1 MGGSWCWRPTICS
14 GRQRLVRL
22 LTVPIR
28 LSVWVGLLVLWL
40 TIGVVAQQATQDA
53 VQQPPVTFRLEVNYV
68 EVDAVVTDEN
78 GNFIDDLALS
88 DFEVFEDEKVQ
99 EVSAFSLVNIPIERA
114 ERTLVSSELIEPDVS
129 SNERPFDGRV
139 FVLLLDDLQTTPLR
153 TNYVKVAAKEF
164 IERHL
169 GANDLTAIFF
179 ASGRTDVSQGFT
191 GNRRLLLEAVDK
203 FAGQGARSSVMGR
216 NDTYFRYLS
225 QEDFHN
231 TRVVDELDFERGTK
245 ARATLATLREL
256 SDWLS
261 GVRGRKKAVVF
272 MSQGIDYDIYDVFN
286 SPYASTIASELE
298 RTIGAAAQA
307 NVALYTLDPR
317 GMTTIGSDQIES
329 QLIQDDRFT
338 GGGTGL
344 RNDSLRYN
352 LRLAQDNLQDL
363 ADGTGGMAFIN
374 SNDLSNAFTRIV
386 EDNSSYYV
394 LGYYPTND
402 RRDGRNRAIEVRVTR
417 PGLVVR
423 SRKGYQAPR
432 GKAPRIELAEVEGAS
447 DALREVMTNPLPVS
461 GLTLRVSAAPF
472 LGERPKSSV
481 AFVAEIGGQD
491 LTFTEKN
498 GHFEDTIEL
507 SLTILN
513 EEGKVAG
520 GESLSIPLELPPEAY
535 EAVSN
540 HGLKL
545 ISRFDLE
552 PGRYQVR
559 VAAIETG
566 SSRSGSILYDLEVPD
581 FSEGL
586 IQMSGITMA
595 SIHASRTPTAKSDE
609 QFQDVLPT
617 QPTTLRDF
625 ELGDE
630 LFLFVEIYDN
640 EVDREHTVDI
650 TTTITADDGRVVF
663 NLNDVRSSGELE
675 GKRGGYGH
683 ALQIPLQGVE
693 PGLYILRTE
702 ARSRIDRN
710 AVAMREVPFRLHPT
724 P

>member
-1 MGGSWCWRPTICS
+1 MP
-14 GRQRLVRL
+14 L
-22 LTVPIR
+22 R
-28 LSVWVGLLVLWL
+28 LSVWVGLVALWL
-40 TIGVVAQQATQDA
+40 TIGVGAQRVTQDA

-78 GNFIDDLALS
+78 GNFIDDLAQS
-88 DFEVFEDEKVQ
+88 DFEVFEDGKVQ
-99 EVSAFSLVNIPIERA
+99 QVSAFSLVNIPIERA
-114 ERTLVSSELIEPDVS
+114 ERTLFSSELIEPDVS

-153 TNYVKVAAKEF
+153 TSYVKAAAKEF
-164 IERHL
+164 IERHV
-169 GANDLTAIFF
+169 GANDLTAVFF
-179 ASGRTDVSQGFT
+179 ASGRTDGSQGFT
-191 GNRRLLLEAVDK
+191 GNRRLLLEAVSK
-203 FAGQGARSSVMGR
+203 FAGQGARSSVLGR

-225 QEDFHN
+225 QDQN

-261 GVRGRKKAVVF
+261 GVRGRRKAVVF

-317 GMTTIGSDQIES
+317 GMTTIGSDQIEAG
-329 QLIQDDRFT
+329 LIQDDRFT

-386 EDNSSYYV
+386 EDNSAYYV
-394 LGYYPTND
+394 IGYYPTND
-402 RRDGRNRAIEVRVTR
+402 RRDGRNREIEVRVTR

-423 SRKGYQAPR
+423 SRQGYQAPR
-432 GKAPRIELAEVEGAS
+432 GKAPRIEFAEAEGAS

-472 LGERPKSSV
+472 LGEGSKSSV
-481 AFVAEIGGQD
+481 ALMVEIGGHN
-491 LTFTEKN
+491 LTFTEQN
-498 GHFEDTIEL
+498 GHFENTIEL

-513 EEGKVAG
+513 EEGKIAG

-540 HGLKL
+540 YGLKL
-545 ISRFDLE
+545 NSRFDLE

-559 VAAIETG
+559 VASIESG
-566 SSRSGSILYDLEVPD
+566 SSRSGSVLYDLEVPD
-581 FSEGL
+581 FSEGP
-586 IQMSGITMA
+586 IQMSGIAMA
-595 SIHASRTPTAKSDE
+595 SIHAARTPAVKSDE

-650 TTTITADDGRVVF
+650 TTTIRADDGRVVF
-663 NLNDVRSSGELE
+663 NLNDVRSSRELE

-710 AVAMREVPFRLHPT
+710 AFTAREVPFRLHPA